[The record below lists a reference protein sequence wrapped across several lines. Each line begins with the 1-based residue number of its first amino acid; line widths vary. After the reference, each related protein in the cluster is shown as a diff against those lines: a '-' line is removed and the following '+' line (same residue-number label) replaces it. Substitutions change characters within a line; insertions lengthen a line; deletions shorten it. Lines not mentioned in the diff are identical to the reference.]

1 MRWLRV
7 LGIYA
12 LLSGLLAGLMLLQ
25 AFPARPETPLG
36 WILLFVLALPLA
48 LAGEWA
54 GDKLLNNKLGRYVDD
69 KAKEQRISIV
79 RIIFALG
86 VYLGAIAAVIALYR
100 VWQNL

>member
-12 LLSGLLAGLMLLQ
+12 LVSGLLAGLMLLQ
-25 AFPARPETPLG
+25 AFPARPETAIG
-36 WILLFVLALPLA
+36 WILLFVLALPLT

-69 KAKEQRISIV
+69 KTKGQRVSFV
-79 RIIFALG
+79 RIIFGLG
-86 VYLGAIAAVIALYR
+86 VYLGAIAATIVLYR
-100 VWQNL
+100 AWQSL